1 MRRFVI
7 ALSVLALGIASA
19 ANSYRISLYQA
30 TTVNGTEF
38 KPGECKLELKDNQVI
53 LKQGKKTAEA
63 NVKIETSKDKF
74 GATSVGYTNGNQ
86 IQEIRLGD
94 TNKKLVFGA
103 DTETDVRATR

>member
-7 ALSVLALGIASA
+7 TLTIFVLGIASA
-19 ANSYRISLYQA
+19 ATSYRVTLYQP

-38 KPGECKLELKDNQVI
+38 KPGECKLELKDNQAI
-53 LKQGKKTAEA
+53 LKQGKRTAEA
-63 NVKIETSKDKF
+63 TVKIETSKDKF

-94 TNKKLVFGA
+94 TNKKLLFGA
-103 DTETDVRATR
+103 ESETDVRATR